1 MERDVEK
8 EAYTGYNT
16 KLSFSYRFL
25 EISKGV
31 FEEIKLDIT
40 RFSRHSLVE
49 YNLLNLF
56 QMQLIFHFLSILY
69 YLSKFA
75 TTI

>member
-40 RFSRHSLVE
+40 GFS
-49 YNLLNLF
+49 
-56 QMQLIFHFLSILY
+56 
-69 YLSKFA
+69 
-75 TTI
+75 

>member
-31 FEEIKLDIT
+31 FEEIKLDDIQVSHDIHSSSIT
-40 RFSRHSLVE
+40 S
-49 YNLLNLF
+49 
-56 QMQLIFHFLSILY
+56 
-69 YLSKFA
+69 
-75 TTI
+75 